1 MKHSE
6 LIELVAEKTGVAKS
20 DVKKV
25 VDAAVEGIRSALA
38 SKDKVVISEIG
49 IFSTKDNPARE
60 ARNPATGATIAVPE
74 KTVVKFKPAKSLSDL
89 VKG

>member
-6 LIELVAEKTGVAKS
+6 LIEIVAEKTGVAKS

-25 VDAAVEGIRSALA
+25 VDVAVESIRSALA
-38 SKDKVVISEIG
+38 SKDKVTISGIG

-60 ARNPATGATIAVPE
+60 ARNPGTGAIIPVPA